1 MASLT
6 RAQQKAMYSTAATK
20 DIVASLEG
28 LQQYLSN
35 VVDLKNNPE
44 GVYNTELFPLIE
56 EYVVSGVREQ
66 IAASIDPGDNNVV
79 FMESLTDSEEEVSTP
94 METVDAH
101 MHNISQLLENSLV
114 DGRTPS
120 ANLRNINELTP
131 LDAFIPLMI
140 TRSYLPLCGKD
151 LIPYVVPKMSYVRL
165 KELQKWINTRD
176 GKKYRRPDVYN
187 DTAAVMDIIK
197 SGKGRR
203 VSANWFPA
211 GEETDAAVEG
221 STYTDEE
228 GVIRTIPTDVL
239 RLDNFDLL
247 EESGGNRSIGD
258 ALSHDVYVEAA
269 RGVVQMSDGTSKV
282 VEVDHINAYYDLTSY
297 TPQRS
302 ISFEVVYAAHNETS
316 GETEKFVDKIYGEYN
331 ASEAMFQLVSQRG
344 YTKQVRFG
352 GNLSNKNNIEYF
364 SFSNDFITYQH
375 VIPEGIRSNFPITY
389 EDTLMY
395 KETANIDIVA
405 SGINEMNEIFINLE
419 DSSIIAEFDRY
430 YTAYK
435 DKTDHNCMRFTGHKI
450 AWEEEVDLSIGAE
463 RFFKR
468 LVYIQDELQYALN
481 ATVRKIRTVCG
492 NEPFKIHIGCHPNVA
507 SLFVG
512 DNVDWKIHAGQTVA
526 DQIRADYHMGIYTA
540 QGDSM
545 RVVTSMKFK
554 EEDGIRIF
562 VQPVNEENFMTW
574 KHFKRSLYFDKN
586 HHIQEMSNNP
596 NIMGVAQFYTHGYIP
611 FQVKILPKNY

>member
-1 MASLT
+1 
-6 RAQQKAMYSTAATK
+6 MYSTNATK
-20 DIVASLEG
+20 DIVAALEG
-28 LQQYLSN
+28 LQQSLAG
-35 VVDLKNNPE
+35 VADLKLNPE
-44 GVYNTELFPLIE
+44 SVYNQDYYALIE
-56 EYVVSGVREQ
+56 NYVTSGLREQ
-66 IAASIDPGDNNVV
+66 IASSMDANDNTVV
-79 FMESLTDSEEEVSTP
+79 FMEGLTEDEDEVSTP
-94 METVDAH
+94 MEMVDAH
-101 MHNISQLLENSLV
+101 MHNISQLLENSLA
-114 DGRTPS
+114 DGRAPS

-187 DTAAVMDIIK
+187 DMQAVSDIIS
-197 SGKGRR
+197 SGKGKR
-203 VSANWFPA
+203 VSAEWYPI
-211 GEETDAAVEG
+211 GEEADATG
-221 STYTDEE
+221 DDTYTDSEDKT
-228 GVIRTIPTDVL
+228 RTIPTDGVK
-239 RLDNFDLL
+239 LDDFDLL
-247 EESGGNRSIGD
+247 EASGGNRAVGD
-258 ALSHDVYVEAA
+258 ALSHDVFIDAA
-269 RGVVQMSDGTSKV
+269 RGVVTTTDGKKHV
-282 VEVDHINAYYDLTSY
+282 VEVENINAYYDLTSY

-302 ISFEVVYAAHNETS
+302 ISFEVKYVVRTGDKSEEFT
-316 GETEKFVDKIYGEYN
+316 DKIYGEYD
-331 ASEAMFQLVSQRG
+331 AAEARFQIVSQRG
-344 YTKQVRFG
+344 YTKQIRFG

-364 SFSNDFITYQH
+364 SFSNDFRTYQH

-405 SGINEMNEIFINLE
+405 SAINEMNEIFINLE
-419 DSSIIAEFDRY
+419 DSSIISEFDRCY
-430 YTAYK
+430 KGYK
-435 DKTDHNCMRFTGHKI
+435 DRTDHNCYRFEGKKV

-468 LVYIQDELQYALN
+468 NEYIQDELQYQLS

-492 NEPFKIHIGCHPNVA
+492 NEPFKIHIGCHPNIA

-512 DNVDWKIHAGQTVA
+512 DNVDWKIQAGATVA
-526 DQIRADYHMGIYTA
+526 DQIRADYNMGIYTA

-545 RVVTSMKFK
+545 RVVSSMKFDEK
-554 EEDGIRIF
+554 DGIRIF

-586 HHIQEMSNNP
+586 HHVQEMHNNP
-596 NIMGVAQFYTHGYIP
+596 NIMGVATFYTHAYIP
-611 FQVKILPKNY
+611 FQVKIIPKNY